1 MLIFNQSQLSLN
13 ALWVTVSN
21 ASLQLAHMMAL
32 YQSGALI
39 KNSQFTV
46 YRLQIGKYVVL
57 CGIQEQNLFSLSEIR
72 IKIVVY

>member
-1 MLIFNQSQLSLN
+1 MLIFNQSQPSPN
-13 ALWVTVSN
+13 VLWVTVSN
-21 ASLQLAHMMAL
+21 ASLLLVHMMAL
-32 YQSGALI
+32 CPFGALI